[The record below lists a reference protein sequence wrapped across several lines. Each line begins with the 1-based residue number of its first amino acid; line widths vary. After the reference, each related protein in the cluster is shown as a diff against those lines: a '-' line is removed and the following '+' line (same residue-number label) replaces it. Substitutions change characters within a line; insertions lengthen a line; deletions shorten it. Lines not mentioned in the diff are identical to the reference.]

1 MIESGGDNLKVMITL
16 EVLHMSILVTGGAG
30 VIGATVV
37 KQLVAHGAEVVVFD
51 LRDDRSLLG
60 NVEVPIECG
69 DICDKSLLVRVMRCY
84 GVEKI
89 VHLAA
94 VMPDWAQEN
103 PFEASRINTW
113 GLVIVLEAAREAG
126 IARTVFT
133 SSKAVIGRVAGPHMH
148 PDYAPVSEEIGT
160 HPYNVY
166 GATKLAA
173 EVLGKQL
180 ALESGL
186 DLTVLR
192 LTSTYGPGKTVRH
205 GKLGILSAIIEGAF
219 RGESVRLPSGADLR
233 NDFLYCKDIA
243 QAVIKALA
251 APHTGFHLCHI
262 GSGRLASLTD
272 FVIAVRRG
280 IPYADIEIGAGLDYG
295 GGAGQY
301 FRMDIQAAR
310 DILGYE
316 PEYDVEKG
324 VADYV
329 QTISSQAEV

>member
-1 MIESGGDNLKVMITL
+1 
-16 EVLHMSILVTGGAG
+16 MSILVTGGVG

-37 KQLVAHGAEVVVFD
+37 KQLVARGAEVVIFD
-51 LRDDRSLLG
+51 LRDDRSLLADI
-60 NVEVPIECG
+60 EVPIECG
-69 DICDKSLLVRVMRCY
+69 DICDKALLVDVMRRH
-84 GVEKI
+84 GVERI
-89 VHLAA
+89 AHLAA

-113 GLVIVLEAAREAG
+113 GLVTALEAAREVG
-126 IARTVFT
+126 ITRVVFT
-133 SSKAVIGRVAGPHMH
+133 SSKAVVGTVDGAYTY

-180 ALESGL
+180 AVECGL
-186 DLTVLR
+186 DLIVLR
-192 LTSTYGPGKTVRH
+192 LASTYGPGKTVRH
-205 GKLGILSAIIEGAF
+205 GKVGILSAIIEGAY
-219 RGESVRLPSGADLR
+219 RGESVRIPSGADQR

-243 QAVIKALA
+243 QAVIKALD
-251 APHTGFHLCHI
+251 APHTGFHLCHV

-272 FVIAVRRG
+272 FVAAVRRS
-280 IPYADIEIGAGLDYG
+280 IPNADIEIGGGLDYG

-310 DILGYE
+310 EILGYD
-316 PEYDVEKG
+316 PEYDVEMG

-329 QTISSQAEV
+329 QTISSRDGV

>member
-1 MIESGGDNLKVMITL
+1 
-16 EVLHMSILVTGGAG
+16 MSILVTGGVG

-37 KQLVAHGAEVVVFD
+37 RQLVARGAEVVVFD
-51 LRDDRSLLG
+51 LRDDRSLLA

-69 DICDKSLLVRVMRCY
+69 DICDKALLVEVMRRY

-89 VHLAA
+89 AHLAA

-113 GLVIVLEAAREAG
+113 GLVTALEAAREVG
-126 IARTVFT
+126 ITRAVFT
-133 SSKAVIGRVAGPHMH
+133 SSKAVVGSVAGPYTF

-173 EVLGKQL
+173 EVLGRQL
-180 ALESGL
+180 AVEFGL
-186 DLTVLR
+186 DLIILR
-192 LTSTYGPGKTVRH
+192 LASTYGPGKTVRH
-205 GKLGILSAIIEGAF
+205 GKVGILSAIIEGAY
-219 RGESVRLPSGADLR
+219 RGEPVRIPAGADQR

-243 QAVIKALA
+243 QAVIKALD
-251 APHTGFHLCHI
+251 APPSGFHLCHV

-272 FVIAVRRG
+272 FVIAVRRN
-280 IPYADIEIGAGLDYG
+280 IPHADIEIGGGLDYG

-310 DILGYE
+310 EILGYD
-316 PEYDVEKG
+316 PQYDVEKG

-329 QTISSQAEV
+329 QTISSQMDV